1 MAVAAP
7 VKPRRKSRRPYT
19 GPACPQCG
27 KALAKDQQADGERV
41 CRVCGGAF
49 SAYWLSPLPERSAI
63 ITPLT
68 SSEAASPCARHEGN
82 ASVASCGRCGVFMC
96 QLCRID
102 SDGLVLCPG
111 CFERLADE
119 GALPSARKSYKDYGR
134 LSSHAALLGF
144 FLVWPFG
151 IFIGPFAIWMGI
163 KGLRARTQPGVRI
176 SKTRCVVAIVVGLI
190 EVVLWLVVIGAL
202 VWAMNQKG
210 R

>member
-1 MAVAAP
+1 VAVAAAA
-7 VKPRRKSRRPYT
+7 KPKRKARRPYT

-27 KALAKDQQADGERV
+27 KALGNDPLADGERA
-41 CRVCGGAF
+41 CRSCGRVF
-49 SAYWLSPLPERSAI
+49 TAYRFAPVAERTAV

-68 SSEAASPCARHEGN
+68 SSDAASPCARHEGN
-82 ASVASCGRCGVFMC
+82 ASVAACGRCGVFMC

-119 GALPSARKSYKDYGR
+119 GALPSARRSYKDYGR
-134 LSSHAALLGF
+134 LSSHTALLGF

-176 SKTRCVVAIVVGLI
+176 SKTRCVVAIVVGII
-190 EVVLWLVVIGAL
+190 EVVLWLVIIGAL
-202 VWAMNQKG
+202 VWAFERGG